1 MRKTNIHFLRGRG
14 GRRGQCRDY
23 FWVRRQKWKKK
34 WKRVT
39 FFSGYSKDKNFLST
53 LLKKNSVVQESIAYY
68 LKITTLYKFF
78 KQSGCSRRCLIK
90 CTLVF
95 YCTNQSVHLY
105 CCIILSTSTET
116 SHDFKWFSLAEMK
129 LEMVFTWL
137 GMLYPEIRGI
147 SVYVNHWILLRRERD
162 RWGTRMFGRWSR
174 HRHFSNIVSDPVQ
187 IQCTLTS
194 WLKACTRYTLS
205 FWYNIWET

>member
-1 MRKTNIHFLRGRG
+1 MEKTSFSEVWQVCPTTNPTPATNG
-14 GRRGQCRDY
+14 GLDNLLNGLDTTSISTPAAEVPPLTAYENEGGVHLPQREPHHHNHHPDGSQPSQADC
-23 FWVRRQKWKKK
+23 Q
-34 WKRVT
+34 KRVT

-53 LLKKNSVVQESIAYY
+53 LLKKNSVVQESITYY

-116 SHDFKWFSLAEMK
+116 SHDFK
-129 LEMVFTWL
+129 
-137 GMLYPEIRGI
+137 
-147 SVYVNHWILLRRERD
+147 
-162 RWGTRMFGRWSR
+162 
-174 HRHFSNIVSDPVQ
+174 
-187 IQCTLTS
+187 
-194 WLKACTRYTLS
+194 
-205 FWYNIWET
+205 